1 MWDRAL
7 LPFFFCRSALPERI
21 TAHPEGG
28 PLKAA
33 YRHLWEVAFLAK
45 IAWVFPGQGAQFV
58 GMGKELYKEFP
69 QARSVFDSADR
80 VLKRSL
86 SEIMFQGPGEELTL
100 TYNAQPAL
108 LTVEVACT
116 RILQANGLQPDVVA
130 GLSLGEYS
138 ALVVA
143 DSLDFEEAV
152 MLTYKRGVYMQE
164 ACPPGRGAMAAIL
177 GLTCAEVEAL
187 CFESKDTGVVLPANY
202 NCPGQT
208 VISGEK
214 SAVEHVARKAQ
225 ERGIRTIPLAV
236 SAPFH
241 SPLMKSAANKL
252 EADLLSVAV
261 RAPIVP
267 VYSNVHGEILTSS
280 ESVRSALIKQVT
292 SPVLWQVCVESMIRD
307 GAGAFVEVGPG
318 KSLAGFGKRISP
330 GMPYASFSSP
340 RDLDSVLAFT
350 EEALLT

>member
-1 MWDRAL
+1 M
-7 LPFFFCRSALPERI
+7 
-21 TAHPEGG
+21 
-28 PLKAA
+28 
-33 YRHLWEVAFLAK
+33 AK
-45 IAWVFPGQGAQFV
+45 VAWVFPGQGAQFV
-58 GMGKELYKEFP
+58 GMGRELHRECP
-69 QARSVFDSADR
+69 QARAIYDAADR

-86 SEIMFQGPGEELTL
+86 SGLMFCGPVDELTL

-108 LTVEVACT
+108 LTVEVACA
-116 RILQANGLQPDVVA
+116 RILQANGLHPDVLA

-164 ACPPGRGAMAAIL
+164 ACPPGQGAMAAVL

-187 CFESKDTGVVLPANY
+187 CYESRDAGIVLPANY

-214 SAVEHVARKAQ
+214 SAVELVTRKAQ
-225 ERGIRTIPLAV
+225 ERGIRTVPLAV

-241 SPLMKSAANKL
+241 SPLMKTAADRF
-252 EADLLSVAV
+252 EADLQAAHIGPP
-261 RAPIVP
+261 RIP
-267 VYSNVHGEILTSS
+267 VYSNVHGEVLASA
-280 ESVRSALIKQVT
+280 ESVRDALIKQVT

-307 GAGAFVEVGPG
+307 GARAFVEVGPG

-350 EEALLT
+350 KEALLT